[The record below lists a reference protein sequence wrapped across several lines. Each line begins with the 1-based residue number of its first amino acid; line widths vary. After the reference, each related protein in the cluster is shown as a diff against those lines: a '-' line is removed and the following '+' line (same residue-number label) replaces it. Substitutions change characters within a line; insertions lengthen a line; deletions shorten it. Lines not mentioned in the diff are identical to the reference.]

1 MRVNSMFLAFV
12 AVVVLL
18 TFSTPFVPL
27 AQQNTVYATAQ
38 DVKSIK
44 FPAAWDASRE
54 VRLFWG
60 RVDDD
65 IVVLSSGCGIII
77 GACAGCIV
85 GRIISTSDDRNEAI
99 LIGAIVGSIIGGT
112 AFFAVVR
119 NNQTGAP
126 PPLPI
131 RFMGKSPEYVQSYTD
146 AYRETKTRSF
156 WKK

>member
-1 MRVNSMFLAFV
+1 MKVSSMFYTFV

-18 TFSTPFVPL
+18 TFSTPFVTL
-27 AQQNTVYATAQ
+27 AQQNTVYAAAQ

-44 FPAAWDASRE
+44 FAAARDANRE

-60 RVDDD
+60 TVDED
-65 IVVLSSGCGIII
+65 IVVLGCASGIII
-77 GACAGCIV
+77 GACAGCLV
-85 GRIISTSDDRNEAI
+85 GRIISTSDDRNEVM
-99 LIGAIVGSIIGGT
+99 LIGAIIGSIIGGT
-112 AFFAVVR
+112 ALTAVAR

-146 AYRETKTRSF
+146 AYRETKTRSL